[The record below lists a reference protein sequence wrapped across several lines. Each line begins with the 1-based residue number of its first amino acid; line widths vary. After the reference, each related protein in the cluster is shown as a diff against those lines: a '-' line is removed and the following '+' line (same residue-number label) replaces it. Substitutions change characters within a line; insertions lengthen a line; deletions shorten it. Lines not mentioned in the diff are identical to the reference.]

1 MSSSCQPD
9 PVVEIDSPAVLALA
23 RDVFGPRFPL
33 AQTYA
38 DLLVTDGV
46 VAGVIG
52 PREAPRVWSRHLLN
66 SAALADLVPA
76 NVSLIDVG
84 SGAGLPGIPL
94 ALARPDLSV
103 QLLEPLLRR
112 CRFLESVTG
121 RLGLGS
127 SVLVRRG
134 RAPEAARDL
143 DLAVDV
149 AVARA
154 VAPLDKLTSWSL
166 PLLRPGGL
174 LLALRGQSARSEV
187 AEAKTAIAS
196 AGGDEVA
203 VHEISLGVAVPPATV
218 VCIRRVQSPGSR
230 AGAPRGRK
238 HR

>member
-1 MSSSCQPD
+1 VSSSSPPEPASDQ
-9 PVVEIDSPAVLALA
+9 DSPALVEVA
-23 RDVFGPRFPL
+23 RQVFGDRFPL
-33 AQTYA
+33 AESYA
-38 DLLVTDGV
+38 ELLTTDGV

-66 SAALADLVPA
+66 SAALAELVPPSA
-76 NVSLIDVG
+76 SVVDVG

-94 ALARPDLSV
+94 ALARADLSV

-121 RLGLGS
+121 RLDLGS

-149 AVARA
+149 VVARA

-174 LLALRGQSARSEV
+174 LLALRGQTATAEV
-187 AEAKTAIAS
+187 AEAKAAIAS
-196 AGGDEVA
+196 AGGGEVA
-203 VHEISLGVAVPPATV
+203 VHEVFLGAGALPATV
-218 VCIRRVQSPGSR
+218 VCVRRVQAPTKRPGSS
-230 AGAPRGRK
+230 RGRK

>member
-1 MSSSCQPD
+1 MSSSCPPESWGQ
-9 PVVEIDSPAVLALA
+9 DSPAVLELA
-23 RDVFGPRFPL
+23 REIFGDGFEL
-33 AQTYA
+33 ADRYA
-38 DLLVTDGV
+38 QLLVTDGV

-52 PREAPRVWSRHLLN
+52 PREAPRIWSRHVLN
-66 SAALADLVPA
+66 SVALAEFVPTKA
-76 NVSLIDVG
+76 SVVDVG

-94 ALARPDLSV
+94 ALARRDLSV

-112 CRFLESVTG
+112 CRFLEAVTG

-166 PLLRPGGL
+166 PLLRPNGL
-174 LLALRGQSARSEV
+174 LLALRGQSAGSEV
-187 AEAKTAIAS
+187 AAARTAIAS
-196 AGGDEVA
+196 AGGGEVA
-203 VHEISLGVAVPPATV
+203 VREIALGAGIPPTSV
-218 VCIRRVQSPGSR
+218 VSIRRVQSPGVRPGSS
-230 AGAPRGRK
+230 RGRK

>member
-1 MSSSCQPD
+1 VSSSFPPEPAAEQ
-9 PVVEIDSPAVLALA
+9 DSPAVIALA
-23 RDVFGPRFPL
+23 REIFGVRFAL
-33 AQTYA
+33 AEHYA
-38 DLLVTDGV
+38 QLLATDGV

-52 PREAPRVWSRHLLN
+52 PREAPRMWSRHLLN
-66 SAALADLVPA
+66 SVALAEFVPPDA
-76 NVSLIDVG
+76 AVVDVG

-121 RLGLGS
+121 RLDLGS

-143 DLAVDV
+143 NLAVDV

-174 LLALRGQSARSEV
+174 LLALRGQSARSE
-187 AEAKTAIAS
+187 AEEAKTAIAA
-196 AGGDEVA
+196 AGGGEVA
-203 VHEISLGVAVPPATV
+203 VHEVSVGAALPSTTV
-218 VCIRRVQSPGSR
+218 VRIRRVQATGRRPGSS
-230 AGAPRGRK
+230 RGRK

>member
-1 MSSSCQPD
+1 
-9 PVVEIDSPAVLALA
+9 LA
-23 RDVFGPRFPL
+23 RGAFGARFSL
-33 AQTYA
+33 AERYA
-38 DLLVTDGV
+38 ELLTTDGV

-52 PREAPRVWSRHLLN
+52 PREAPRIWSRHVLN
-66 SAALADLVPA
+66 SVALVEFIPLNASV
-76 NVSLIDVG
+76 VDVG

-94 ALARPDLSV
+94 ALARADLSV

-112 CRFLESVTG
+112 CRFLEEVTG
-121 RLGLGS
+121 RLDLGS

-166 PLLRPGGL
+166 PLLRPNGL
-174 LLALRGQSARSEV
+174 LLALRGQAAQSEV
-187 AEAKTAIAS
+187 VAARTAIAS
-196 AGGDEVA
+196 AGGGEVT
-203 VHEISLGVAVPPATV
+203 VHEISQGAGLPPTTV
-218 VCIRRVQSPGSR
+218 VSIRRVQSPGSKR
-230 AGAPRGRK
+230 SSRGRK

>member
-1 MSSSCQPD
+1 VSSSCPPD
-9 PVVEIDSPAVLALA
+9 QQGQDSPDVLALA
-23 RDVFGPRFPL
+23 RQIFGARFAL
-33 AQTYA
+33 AQRYA
-38 DLLVTDGV
+38 ELLATDGV

-52 PREAPRVWSRHLLN
+52 PREAPRIWSRHVLN
-66 SAALADLVPA
+66 SVALAEFVPPNA
-76 NVSLIDVG
+76 SVVDVG

-94 ALARPDLSV
+94 ALARSDLSV

-121 RLGLGS
+121 RLDLGS

-134 RAPEAARDL
+134 RAPDAARDL

-154 VAPLDKLTSWSL
+154 VAPLDKLTSWCL

-174 LLALRGQSARSEV
+174 LLALRGQAAQSEV
-187 AEAKTAIAS
+187 AAARTAIAS
-196 AGGDEVA
+196 AGGGEVT
-203 VHEISLGVAVPPATV
+203 VHEASQGAGLASTTV
-218 VCIRRVQSPGSR
+218 VSIRRLQLPDSQRSS
-230 AGAPRGRK
+230 RGRK